1 MFSRLFQVCS
11 SSFPVH
17 ARFGL
22 ASGCLLLMSLPAGA
36 AEFVMRD
43 LQAVVTA
50 QPTAFDFTL
59 TTPTLTRTASDSF
72 DSGTGLEL
80 GGRYSISRVGD
91 PFGLILG
98 LDATSAAYSYGSQDF
113 MFNYGARG
121 SLGLGYALTDDWGVS
136 GECGLLYGKSSLS
149 LPANNGAPAFS
160 ADGTYR
166 GYDARLV
173 CQYRATK
180 QVCVSLQAG
189 YVLTSYDLTTNANDS
204 LTLDQTGPY
213 IGLGLTWRFSSA
225 PARVE

>member
-1 MFSRLFQVCS
+1 MFSRLTQPH
-11 SSFPVH
+11 SSFPVGS
-17 ARFGL
+17 RLGL
-22 ASGCLLLMSLPAGA
+22 MSCCALLMSLPAGA

-43 LQAVVTA
+43 FQALVTA

-59 TTPTLTRTASDSF
+59 TTPTFTRTASDAF

-80 GGRYSISRVGD
+80 GGRYSIGRVGD
-91 PFGLILG
+91 PFGLIIG

-113 MFNYGARG
+113 MLNYGARG
-121 SLGLGYALTDDWGVS
+121 SLGLGYALNDDWAVS
-136 GECGLLYGKSSLS
+136 GECGMLYGKSRLS
-149 LPANNGAPAFS
+149 LPASNAAPAFT
-160 ADGTYR
+160 ADGTYQ

-180 QVCVSLQAG
+180 QVCVSVQAG
-189 YVLTSYDLTTNANDS
+189 YVLTSYDMTTNANDT
-204 LTLDQTGPY
+204 LTLDQQGPY